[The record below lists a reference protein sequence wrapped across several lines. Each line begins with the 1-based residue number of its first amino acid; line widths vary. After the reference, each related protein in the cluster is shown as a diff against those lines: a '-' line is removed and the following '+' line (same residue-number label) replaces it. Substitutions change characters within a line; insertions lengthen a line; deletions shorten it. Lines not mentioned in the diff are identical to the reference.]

1 MQLRPMSQL
10 ERVEDAAVGA
20 SWRVTGEDPW
30 FSLQT
35 DDGGSARLAA
45 GWYRLRLQ
53 IEPRHGSLV
62 APCLYPD
69 YGQGVMH
76 GDAVALPEPGG
87 DGNVDTLVLFKRK
100 VHALR
105 FDPTL
110 KRSSFELRRFELKR
124 LGRFSALFNMLLGLR
139 KPPGEGGW
147 QRVGAATG
155 RFMLTASRRGLS
167 EAARELFSE
176 RTRGLQSSSDGY
188 AKWVDRYDTIDAA
201 EFDAM
206 RQRAAVLDNGP
217 LISLIVPVYE
227 TPERWLRQCLDSVL
241 RQAYPRWELC
251 IADDASPSPRVRALL
266 CEYERLDPR
275 IRVTYREKNGHI
287 SKASNSALAL
297 ATGDFVGLLDHDDEL
312 RPHALLEMAEAIME
326 NPDVQLLYSDEDKID
341 EEGRRFHPYF
351 KPGWNPDLL
360 RSQNYLCHFT
370 VARTALVREVGG
382 FHAGFE
388 GSQDHDLVLRCSERL
403 SAGQIYHVPKVLYHW
418 RAIAGSTA
426 LGSDAKDYA
435 SAAGCRAVADHL
447 KRIEAEAGAETL
459 AHGHYRV
466 RWRLPNQTPKV
477 TVIVPTRD
485 KVALLR
491 KCIDSLL
498 VRTRYPNY
506 EIVVVDNQSSEPET
520 LAYLDELRGSG
531 AARVL
536 VYDAPFNYSVINN
549 WAVERSDGEILCL
562 LNNDIEVISED
573 WLEEMAG
580 HAWRPDVG
588 AVGAML
594 YYPDDRIQHA
604 GVILGVGGV
613 ANHAYAGQLRGHA
626 GHGARAKVAQDL
638 SAVTGACLVVRRSV
652 YLQLGGLDE
661 RLQVAFND
669 IDFCLR
675 LREAGYLNVWTPFAE
690 LYHHESASRGN
701 DLAPEKL
708 QRFLGEVRHM
718 EERWRDWLQNDPAY
732 NPNLSLS
739 DLNSGLAFPPRRS

>member
-1 MQLRPMSQL
+1 MSQL
-10 ERVEDAAVGA
+10 ERIETADAGA
-20 SWRVTGEDPW
+20 AWRVTGEDPW
-30 FSLQT
+30 FAFQS
-35 DDGGSARLAA
+35 DEGAPARLAG
-45 GWYRLRLQ
+45 GWYRLRLRLD
-53 IEPRHGSLV
+53 PRHGGLV
-62 APCLYPD
+62 APCFYPD
-69 YGQGVMH
+69 YGQGVMY
-76 GDAVALPEPGG
+76 GDAIPLPESGG
-87 DGNVDTLVLFKRK
+87 DGAIDTLVLFKHD

-110 KRSSFELRRFELKR
+110 KRSNFELRRFELQR
-124 LGRFSALFNMLLGLR
+124 LGRFSALLDMLLGLR
-139 KPPGEGGW
+139 RPPGEGGW
-147 QRVGAATG
+147 RRVGGAAG
-155 RFMLTASRRGLS
+155 RFARTASRRGLS

-176 RTRGLQSSSDGY
+176 HTRGLQGSSDGY
-188 AKWVDRYDTIDAA
+188 AEWVDRYDTIGAA

-206 RQRAAVLDNGP
+206 RQRAAALGDGP
-217 LISLIVPVYE
+217 LISLVVPVYE

-251 IADDASPSPRVRALL
+251 IADDASPSPRVRELL
-266 CEYERLDPR
+266 REYERRDPR
-275 IRVTYREKNGHI
+275 IRVAYRESNGHI
-287 SKASNSALAL
+287 SQASNSALAL

-312 RPHALLEMAEAIME
+312 RPHALLEMAEAIAG
-326 NPDVQLLYSDEDKID
+326 NPELQLLYSDEDKID

-382 FHAGFE
+382 FRAGFE

-403 SAGQIYHVPKVLYHW
+403 AAGQIRHVPKVLYHW

-426 LGSDAKDYA
+426 LGRDAKDYA
-435 SAAGCRAVADHL
+435 SAAGCRAVDDHL
-447 KRIEAEAGAETL
+447 RRTDAAAGAEEL

-466 RWRLPNQTPKV
+466 RWRLPDPAPKV
-477 TVIVPTRD
+477 TVIIPTRD
-485 KVALLR
+485 KVGLLR
-491 KCIDSLL
+491 NCVDSLL
-498 VRTRYPNY
+498 RRTRYPNY
-506 EIVVVDNQSSEPET
+506 EILVVDNQSGEPET
-520 LAYLDELRGSG
+520 LAYLDELRDSG

-536 VYDAPFNYSVINN
+536 AYDAPFNYSAINN
-549 WAVERSDGEILCL
+549 WAVGQADGEILCL
-562 LNNDIEVISED
+562 LNNDIEVISEE

-580 HAWRPDVG
+580 HAWRPEVG

-652 YLQLGGLDE
+652 YRQLGGLDE

-718 EERWRDWLQNDPAY
+718 EERWRDWLQSDPAY
-732 NPNLSLS
+732 NPNLSLN